1 MLTIAYTIT
10 VNKEK
15 TMIFT
20 EFQNKKLS
28 LLGMGCMRF
37 PTLENGEIDEA
48 LTRSMVDT
56 AIKSGVNYFDTA
68 YPYHNGKS
76 ELVIGEILS
85 SYPRESF
92 YLADKF
98 PGHQISSSY
107 DPEVVFED
115 QLKKCKVDYFD
126 FYLLH
131 NVYENS
137 LPVYKDEKW
146 GIIDYF
152 VDQKKQGRIK
162 HLGFSTHGSIEIMKQ
177 FLDEYSNV
185 MEFCQI
191 QLNYLDWTLQNAK
204 EKCELLASYN
214 IPVWV
219 MEPVRGGKLANLSE
233 DATAKLKEKR
243 PDESVA
249 AWAFRFLQDINGV
262 KMILSGMSNMAQ
274 LLDNIKTFESER
286 PLTADEKT
294 LILDIAEGLKNSVP
308 CTACRYCVEG
318 CPQGIDIPKMLEFY
332 NEMRIAPTTNITMR
346 IDAIEESAQPK
357 SCIGCQSCVNICP
370 QGIDIPTHL
379 ADLVDISN
387 KLPSWE
393 AISRQREEAAI
404 KLRG

>member
-1 MLTIAYTIT
+1 
-10 VNKEK
+10 
-15 TMIFT
+15 MIFT
-20 EFQNKKLS
+20 EFQNKSLS

-37 PTLENGEIDEA
+37 PTLEGGEIDKE
-48 LTRSMVDT
+48 LTREMVDF
-56 AIKSGVNYFDTA
+56 AIKNGVNYFDTA
-68 YPYHNGKS
+68 YPYHNGES

-85 SYPRESF
+85 SYPRDSF

-107 DPEVVFED
+107 DPKIVFED

-152 VDQKKQGRIK
+152 VEQKKQGRIK

-177 FLDEYSNV
+177 FLDEYSGV

-219 MEPVRGGKLANLSE
+219 MEPVRGGKLANLNEQS
-233 DATAKLKEKR
+233 TALLKEKR

-249 AWAFRFLQDINGV
+249 AFAFRFLQDIKGV
-262 KMILSGMSNMAQ
+262 TMILSGMSNMAQ
-274 LLDNIKTFESER
+274 LTDNIKTFNESK
-286 PLTADEKT
+286 PLNANEKA
-294 LILDIAEGLKNSVP
+294 LILNIAEGLKNSVP
-308 CTACRYCVEG
+308 CTACRYCTDYCPQGLDIPRLISLYNEHIYSGGGFMAPYTLRGFSKDRWPCACIACRACEG
-318 CPQGIDIPKMLEFY
+318 VCPQGIKIRKELQ
-332 NEMRIAPTTNITMR
+332 N
-346 IDAIEESAQPK
+346 
-357 SCIGCQSCVNICP
+357 V
-370 QGIDIPTHL
+370 
-379 ADLVDISN
+379 
-387 KLPSWE
+387 
-393 AISRQREEAAI
+393 QRELEDGKFRLFRRVLKVFRI
-404 KLRG
+404 FG

>member
-1 MLTIAYTIT
+1 
-10 VNKEK
+10 
-15 TMIFT
+15 MIFT
-20 EFQNKKLS
+20 EFQNKSLS

-37 PTLENGEIDEA
+37 PTKENGEIDEE

-56 AIKSGVNYFDTA
+56 AIKGGVNYFDTA

-107 DPEVVFED
+107 DPATVFED
-115 QLKKCKVDYFD
+115 QLKKCKVEYFD

-152 VDQKKQGRIK
+152 VEQKKQGRIK
-162 HLGFSTHGSIEIMKQ
+162 HLGFSTHSSIETMKQ
-177 FLDEYSNV
+177 FLDEYSSV

-214 IPVWV
+214 VPVWV
-219 MEPVRGGKLANLSE
+219 MEPVRGGKLANLDENS
-233 DATAKLKEKR
+233 ALRLKEKR

-249 AWAFRFLQDINGV
+249 AFAFRFLQDIKGV
-262 KMILSGMSNMAQ
+262 TMILSGMSNMDQ
-274 LLDNIKTFESER
+274 LTDNLKTFKESK
-286 PLTADEKT
+286 PLNDDEKA
-294 LILDIAEGLKNSVP
+294 LLLDIAEGLKNSVP
-308 CTACRYCVEG
+308 CTACRYCVDG
-318 CPQGIDIPKMLEFY
+318 CPQGIDIPQMLEFY
-332 NEMRIAPTTNITMR
+332 NEMRIAPSTNVTMR
-346 IDAIEESAQPK
+346 IDAYPESCQPR
-357 SCIGCQSCVNICP
+357 SCINCQSCVNICP
-370 QGIDIPTHL
+370 QGIDIPKHL
-379 ADLVDISN
+379 ADLVNISN
-387 KLPSWE
+387 KLPSW
-393 AISRQREEAAI
+393 AQISKQREEAA
-404 KLRG
+404 KRLRGE

>member
-1 MLTIAYTIT
+1 
-10 VNKEK
+10 
-15 TMIFT
+15 MIFT
-20 EFQNKKLS
+20 EFQNKSLS

-37 PTLENGEIDEA
+37 PTLEGGEIDKE
-48 LTRSMVDT
+48 LTREMVDL
-56 AIKSGVNYFDTA
+56 AIKNGVNYFDTA
-68 YPYHNGKS
+68 YPYHNGES

-85 SYPRESF
+85 SYPRDSF

-107 DPEVVFED
+107 DPKIVFED

-152 VDQKKQGRIK
+152 VEQKKQGRIK

-177 FLDEYSNV
+177 FLDEYSGV

-219 MEPVRGGKLANLSE
+219 MEPVRGGKLANLNEQS
-233 DATAKLKEKR
+233 TALLKEKR

-249 AWAFRFLQDINGV
+249 AFAFRFLQDIKGV
-262 KMILSGMSNMAQ
+262 TMILSGMSNMAQ
-274 LLDNIKTFESER
+274 LTDNIKTFNESK
-286 PLTADEKT
+286 PLNADEKA
-294 LILDIAEGLKNSVP
+294 LILEIAEGLKNSVP
-308 CTACRYCVEG
+308 CTACRYCVDG

-346 IDAIEESAQPK
+346 IDAYPESRQPK
-357 SCIGCQSCVNICP
+357 SCINCQSCVNICP
-370 QGIDIPTHL
+370 QKIDIPTHL
-379 ADLVDISN
+379 ADLVVISN
-387 KLPSWE
+387 KLPSWTQ
-393 AISRQREEAAI
+393 ISKQREEAAK
-404 KLRG
+404 KLRGE